1 MTTAFTLVQLSYF
14 SAVARLENMTAAAS
28 ELSVTQSTLSSAI
41 SQLERE
47 LAVELFTRDRG
58 RGLQLTPAGRALL
71 ARGPALLEEA
81 EMLATSVRSA
91 SEALSG
97 ELTVGIYAPLAPFR
111 APEILDRFEAA
122 YPEVQLTFF
131 EGDQGSLQE
140 ALHDG
145 RCEVALMYDLG
156 VDDRFART
164 VIDRV
169 PPHVIVPEARAQA
182 LAGRSVVSLR
192 EFAADPFILLNLPHT
207 GDYYLRLFRQLGLE
221 PRIRHVSLGY
231 ETVRSY
237 VARGHGYSILNQ
249 WLDQSLTYS
258 GKRVVPL
265 RLSDEFPPTE
275 VSLVQRRDISSTR
288 KAQAFIEVCRDIYQG
303 RAQTSTPSIGGNETS
318 H

>member
-1 MTTAFTLVQLSYF
+1 MTTAFTLVQLTYF
-14 SAVARLENMTAAAS
+14 NAVARLENMTAAAA
-28 ELSVTQSTLSSAI
+28 ELNVTQSTLSSAI
-41 SQLERE
+41 AQLERE

-58 RGLQLTPAGRALL
+58 KGLQLTSAGRALL

-81 EMLATSVRSA
+81 ELLTASVRSA
-91 SEALSG
+91 NAALSG
-97 ELTVGIYAPLAPFR
+97 DLTVGIYAPLAPFR
-111 APEILDRFEAA
+111 APEILDRFEFA
-122 YPEVQLTFF
+122 YPDVNLTFF
-131 EGDQGSLQE
+131 EGDQGSLQD

-156 VDDRFART
+156 VDHRFART

-169 PPHVIVPEARAQA
+169 PPHIIVPEARAQS

-192 EFAADPFILLNLPHT
+192 EFADEPLILLNLPHT
-207 GDYYLRLFRQLGLE
+207 GDYYLRLFQQLGIE

-275 VSLVQRRDISSTR
+275 VSLVQRRDISPTR
-288 KAQAFIEVCRDIYQG
+288 KARAFIETCREIYANAAG
-303 RAQTSTPSIGGNETS
+303 SSSDSITRNEHS